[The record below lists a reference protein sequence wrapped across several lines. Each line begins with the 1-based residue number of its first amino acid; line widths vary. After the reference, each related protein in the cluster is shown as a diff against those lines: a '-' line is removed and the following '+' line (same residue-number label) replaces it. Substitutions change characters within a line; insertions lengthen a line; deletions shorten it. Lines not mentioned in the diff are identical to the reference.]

1 MALSFAPLLVGE
13 LIGREVAF
21 KAVSDTSTK
30 IYDLMR
36 GLVIEEEYPEISEVL
51 TKLDIQTTLAIIDPL
66 LNEISNKK
74 NISSESDYLEES
86 NTENNKHLALDRSF
100 YALKDIIT
108 QIHDLLQQ
116 IKDVISN
123 HKQKYFF
130 YWRTPVFLPLLKL
143 LELKKDI
150 LDQRFNLFM
159 RLLTICES

>member
-1 MALSFAPLLVGE
+1 MALSFGPLLVGE

-51 TKLDIQTTLAIIDPL
+51 TKLDIQTTLAILDPL

-74 NISSESDYLEES
+74 NISSESEYLEES
-86 NTENNKHLALDRSF
+86 GENNKHLSLDRSF

-123 HKQKYFF
+123 HKQKYFY

-159 RLLTICES
+159 RLLTICET